1 MEEEREGEQEASA
14 ATVADDAKFKKWT
27 AHAWNGNENGHKSHH
42 TRLNLISRDT
52 LRLGQ
57 PRLDSNT
64 QIHTDTQIMA
74 MAMATTGQSGGNI
87 VATVIQCAICG

>member
-1 MEEEREGEQEASA
+1 MRGMGMRMGTDRTTTLHSTLLDSTQL
-14 ATVADDAKFKKWT
+14 DIQR
-27 AHAWNGNENGHKSHH
+27 H
-42 TRLNLISRDT
+42 T

-57 PRLDSNT
+57 ARLDSNT
-64 QIHTDTQIMA
+64 DAQGDTQIMA